1 MSNLEDENK
10 SMGNHDIVAEN
21 DHVISS
27 SGAVDDALRFL
38 KSEGPN
44 GDFSD
49 IDVKRLVRKIDWFIM
64 PILFGVYFL
73 QFTDKSLCEDIHSVS
88 KVFVLSLLLP
98 CYSKLRR
105 CNGYTT
111 RQ

>member
-1 MSNLEDENK
+1 MQNLAAEDK
-10 SMGNHDIVAEN
+10 SMGHNIVAEN
-21 DHVISS
+21 NDVISS

-38 KSEGPN
+38 KAEGPTE
-44 GDFSD
+44 DFSD
-49 IDVKRLVRKIDWFIM
+49 IDEKRLLRKIDWFIM

-73 QFTDKSLCEDIHSVS
+73 QFTDKSLCEDVHNVS
-88 KVFVLSLLLP
+88 KVSILILTVP

-105 CNGYTT
+105 CNGYHT